1 VTASSSMNCLR
12 LWHASTPDASVE
24 PSALSTRELITA
36 AATCAVSSVLFF
48 WPLLA
53 RFGNWG
59 IQDWDQHAFY
69 HEAARVSLLEYGQLP
84 QWNPYY
90 CGGTDLLA
98 NPQSRIFS
106 PSFAIVMLFG
116 SVMGLKLEMILYACL
131 GSLGFYCLG
140 RQQGLDRLCAWLAP
154 LVYFMGPFYAL
165 PNSTGMTWV
174 MSVAYLPW
182 VLLCYFE
189 SFQTLR
195 AIPIGAACL
204 ALMYFGGGA
213 YPVVI
218 TLTFLGF
225 FSLLSMREHGIL
237 KTSASLLGMSV
248 LMFGLGAVKF
258 LPSIAFMREFP
269 RHMQQPSG
277 FSLESLVSGLFDHSQ
292 ELATAHDFAGP
303 NFSGPDRLLR
313 GLSTDYDDVGMY
325 IGPLVA
331 ALFLLGLAVRAR
343 RHWRLALSLPVFLWL
358 SLGERPSWSLFEL
371 LHRLPV
377 YESMRYS
384 ERFRLIWF
392 AVLCLFAGHGL
403 QWLRTWLEL
412 RRPNQRHGRWLAA
425 SVLVLILGDMLIIT
439 RPIYEL
445 AYSIPPL
452 SVPRS
457 PEFRQIGWL
466 RNYDAHGMLANVD
479 RNIDSSWSA
488 HFPALLMNLGA
499 VKCYE
504 TAFVPRQPTPMTSP
518 DYRGE
523 VYLLNGNGQVRTV
536 TWTPNRLRYAVAV
549 REPSWLIV
557 NQNYYPSWKA
567 SDGRKLSSH
576 AGLLAVKVTPAD
588 HVIELSY
595 ERASFYLGAGISA
608 LCWLGLWLVPL
619 PRRSDSVWR
628 RAERSWQGAEPKA

>member
-1 VTASSSMNCLR
+1 MSSMNFLR
-12 LWHASTPDASVE
+12 AWRPSRNLSSANTPTAASQGFAW
-24 PSALSTRELITA
+24 SARELSLA
-36 AATCAVSSVLFF
+36 AAICALLSVLFF

-53 RFGNWG
+53 HFGNWG

-98 NPQSRIFS
+98 NPQSRVFS
-106 PSFAIVMLFG
+106 PSFAIVMLLG
-116 SVMGLKLEMILYACL
+116 SVMGLKLEMILFAGI

-165 PNSTGMTWV
+165 PNSTGMSWI

-182 VLLCYFE
+182 VLACYFE
-189 SFQTLR
+189 SFHAPR
-195 AIPIGAACL
+195 AALYCAACL
-204 ALMYFGGGA
+204 ALMYFGGGV

-225 FSLLSMREHGIL
+225 FSLLSLGEHGVFA
-237 KTSASLLGMSV
+237 TSARLLGIGV
-248 LMFGLGAVKF
+248 LTFGLGAVKF
-258 LPSIAFMREFP
+258 LPSIAFMHEFP

-277 FSLESLVSGLFDHSQ
+277 FSLQSLMSGLFDHAQ
-292 ELATAHDFAGP
+292 QLTTARDFDGP
-303 NFSGPDRLLR
+303 NFTGADRLLR

-325 IGPLVA
+325 VGPWVA
-331 ALFLLGLAVRAR
+331 SLFLVGIAAQAR
-343 RHWRLALSLPVFLWL
+343 SQWRLALTLPIFLWL
-358 SLGERPSWSLFEL
+358 SLGERPGFSLFEL

-392 AVLCLFAGHGL
+392 AVLCLFAGYGL
-403 QWLRTWLEL
+403 QWLRTTIEL
-412 RRPNQRHGRWLAA
+412 RLPGKRYGQWLVA
-425 SVLVLILGDMLIIT
+425 SLLLFVLCDMFVIT

-499 VKCYE
+499 VTCYE

-523 VYLLNGNGQVRTV
+523 VYLLNGLGEVRTLI
-536 TWTPNRLRYAVAV
+536 WTPNRLRYAVAV
-549 REPSWLIV
+549 RAPTQLIV
-557 NQNYYPSWKA
+557 NQNFYPSWHA
-567 SDGRKLSSH
+567 SDGRKLTSH
-576 AGLLAVKVTPAD
+576 LGLLSLQVTPAD
-588 HVIELSY
+588 RFIELSY
-595 ERASFYLGAGISA
+595 ERGSFYLGAVISA
-608 LCWLGLWLVPL
+608 FCWLGLLL
-619 PRRSDSVWR
+619 LGRKNTRCWR
-628 RAERSWQGAEPKA
+628 RQN

>member
-1 VTASSSMNCLR
+1 MAAPQVHELSPGELR
-12 LWHASTPDASVE
+12 S
-24 PSALSTRELITA
+24 A
-36 AATCAVSSVLFF
+36 AAISAVLSVLFF

-53 RFGNWG
+53 HFSHWG

-98 NPQSRIFS
+98 NPQSRVFS
-106 PSFAIVMLFG
+106 PTFSIVMLLG
-116 SVMGLKLEMILYACL
+116 AVMGLKLEMIVFAFV

-182 VLLCYFE
+182 VLCSYFK
-189 SFQTLR
+189 SFQSPR
-195 AIPIGAACL
+195 AMLSGGACL

-225 FSLLSMREHGIL
+225 FALLSWPEHGVV
-237 KTSASLLGMSV
+237 KSAGSVLGMSL
-248 LMFGLGAVKF
+248 LMFGLGSVKF
-258 LPSIAFMREFP
+258 LPSMAFMHEFP

-277 FSLESLVSGLFDHSQ
+277 FSLQSLLSGLFDHSQ
-292 ELATAHDFAGP
+292 QLATAHEFAGT
-303 NFSGPDRLLR
+303 NFTGPDRLWR

-331 ALFLLGLAVRAR
+331 ALFVLGLVVHAR
-343 RHWRLALSLPVFLWL
+343 RQWRLAVTLPVFLWL
-358 SLGERPSWSLFEL
+358 SLGERPGFSLFEL

-377 YESMRYS
+377 YESLRYS

-403 QWLRTWLEL
+403 QWLRARLEL
-412 RRPNQRHGRWLAA
+412 RRPAVGYGRWLVVG
-425 SVLVLILGDMLIIT
+425 VLVFIVGDMFVIT

-452 SVPRS
+452 TVPRS

-466 RNYDAHGMLANVD
+466 RHYDAHGMLAGVD
-479 RNIDSSWSA
+479 RKIDSSWSA

-504 TAFVPRQPTPMTSP
+504 TAFVPRQPKPMTSP
-518 DYRGE
+518 DYQGE
-523 VYLLNGNGQVRTV
+523 VYLLNGQGQVRTV
-536 TWTPNRLRYAVAV
+536 SWTPNRLRYAVAV
-549 REPSWLIV
+549 REPTQLII
-557 NQNYYPSWKA
+557 NQNFYPSWRA
-567 SDGRKLSSH
+567 ADGRKLSSH
-576 AGLLAVKVTPAD
+576 FGLLSLRVTPAD
-588 HVIELSY
+588 HFIELSY
-595 ERASFYLGAGISA
+595 QRDSFYFGAAISA
-608 LCWLGLWLVPL
+608 ACWLGLLWLS
-619 PRRSDSVWR
+619 RRELRPASQPALHS
-628 RAERSWQGAEPKA
+628 